1 MRLMA
6 KIVNMKNKQ
15 TKSPQ
20 QWIEKITQHELP
32 AITSTANLLSRFA
45 DDDVTS
51 LPKLSQAILHDQAL
65 SSCMIKVAN
74 NNRRG
79 VVSKVTTVSR
89 ATVFLGLQTVKN
101 ICITAKVLDSLLT
114 NHHLQHEV
122 FERLIKLMTN
132 SFYAGLLAKMMLP
145 GHDEKLQE
153 EIYLAAMLYR
163 IGETSFW
170 SMGGRE
176 VEQLIDHISLPDEEF
191 QEKSKEILGM
201 SFQEL
206 SVGLARN
213 WGLGSLLI
221 KSLDSPTTRTKE
233 IQVIFYADK
242 LSSFIASPPKNK
254 QDFDQ
259 VIEQVCQLMGIKERQ
274 LKERISHVLTDAKSL
289 LSSYEA
295 NILTDNLKEYPTEK
309 DFIEQSS
316 NDTSLGNSPEKEQL
330 AALQHLT
337 KLTRSCN
344 DLNELLHFTLKSIAQ
359 ILQFDQ
365 CCLMVLTADKTQIK
379 SRFNYNI
386 RGSSEEF
393 SSLISIKASPFEKA
407 LKTHQSLVI
416 NDFKASGDQCGV
428 INLLEKGPVC
438 IAPVEIEQHPIAI
451 IFAQLHDLDKCINKD
466 KFEKFDYFIC
476 HLNMCLSSI
485 TRK

>member
-1 MRLMA
+1 
-6 KIVNMKNKQ
+6 MKNKQ
-15 TKSPQ
+15 KKTPQ
-20 QWIEKITQHELP
+20 QWIEKIAQHELP
-32 AITSTANLLSRFA
+32 AITSTANLLSKFA

-74 NNRRG
+74 SNRRG
-79 VVSKVTTVSR
+79 VVSKITTVSR

-114 NHHLQHEV
+114 NHHLQHPV

-145 GHDEKLQE
+145 EHEEKLQE

-176 VEQLIDHISLPDEEF
+176 VEQLIEHISLPNEEF

-213 WGLGSLLI
+213 WGLGNLLI

-233 IQVIFYADK
+233 VQVIFYADK
-242 LSSFIASPPKNK
+242 LSSFIASPPKTK
-254 QDFDQ
+254 QEFDQ
-259 VIEQVCQLMGIKERQ
+259 VIKPICQLMGVKEHQ
-274 LKERISHVLTDAKSL
+274 LKKRISYVLNDAKSL
-289 LSSYEA
+289 LTSYEA
-295 NILTDNLKEYPTEK
+295 NILVDNLKEYPTEK

-316 NDTSLGNSPEKEQL
+316 NDTPAENSPEKEQL
-330 AALQHLT
+330 VALQHLT

-344 DLNELLHFTLKSIAQ
+344 DINEFLHYTLKSIAQ

-365 CCLMVLTADKTQIK
+365 CCLMVLTTDKTQIQ

-386 RGSSEEF
+386 RGASEEF
-393 SSLISIKASPFEKA
+393 VARFSIKASPFEEA
-407 LKTHQSLVI
+407 LETHKSLVI
-416 NDFKASGDQCGV
+416 NSFKADDSQCGV
-428 INLLEKGPVC
+428 INFLEKGSVC
-438 IAPVEIEQHPIAI
+438 IAPVEINNHPIAI

-466 KFEKFDYFIC
+466 KFDKFDYFIC

-485 TRK
+485 NLK

>member
-1 MRLMA
+1 M
-6 KIVNMKNKQ
+6 NKKQ
-15 TKSPQ
+15 KKSPQ

-32 AITSTANLLSRFA
+32 AITSTANLLSKFA

-74 NNRRG
+74 SNRRG
-79 VVSKVTTVSR
+79 VISKITTVSR

-145 GHDEKLQE
+145 GHDDRLQE

-176 VEQLIDHISLPDEEF
+176 VDQLIDHISLPDEEF

-233 IQVIFYADK
+233 VQVIFYADK

-259 VIEQVCQLMGIKERQ
+259 VIEQICQLMGIKERQ

-295 NILTDNLKEYPTEK
+295 NILIDNLKTYPTEK
-309 DFIEQSS
+309 DFSEHNS
-316 NDTSLGNSPEKEQL
+316 NDVSAVNNPEKEQL

-337 KLTRSCN
+337 KLARGCN

-386 RGSSEEF
+386 NGLPEEF
-393 SSLISIKASPFEKA
+393 SARFTLKSSPFEKA
-407 LKTHQSLVI
+407 LETHESLVI
-416 NDFKASGDQCGV
+416 NDFKPDNNQSQFVA
-428 INLLEKGPVC
+428 LLDKGSLC
-438 IAPVEIEQHPIAI
+438 IAPVEINHHPIAI

-466 KFEKFDYFIC
+466 KLEKFDYFIC

-485 TRK
+485 NRK